1 VFHSNEN
8 CVYFNNLLKDN
19 AYFEIEI
26 IQLSSI
32 VEIGFI
38 HKDEINEV
46 FKMEDDKISIELD
59 RLGLSVNTDGNVVL
73 YGENKFPYRWSL
85 DYGDMIGLGITSNNN
100 EKRAWVTKN
109 GVILNPPNREEM
121 LKNIDLSKE

>member
-1 VFHSNEN
+1 M
-8 CVYFNNLLKDN
+8 
-19 AYFEIEI
+19 
-26 IQLSSI
+26 
-32 VEIGFI
+32 EIGFI

-59 RLGLSVNTDGNVVL
+59 RLGLSVNTDGNVVM

-100 EKRAWVTKN
+100 EKRGWVTKN